1 MSPSPKKKK
10 ERKSAAAAVQRDDT
24 RDGRVLFRR
33 RTRDLSLSFFLF
45 EDERES
51 NVSVVAIGKKPQK
64 KNEFPGEKKREKKII
79 LKTTIKMHLTIFHQF
94 AQKKILCVVRPKG
107 MTMRLAT
114 LTTTLFGSIRGT
126 TTTTATTTTT
136 SVRRGAMMTEHHQQQ
151 QQSSSSSNVIAKTLR
166 GGGVLVRAQ
175 QTNDECV
182 GERVAARASTS
193 ATKGDDDDDDD
204 DEKEKERSG
213 REKAKTKGPTPAPK
227 HTRAYGTPMTG
238 YQLEHGQRLMAEDS
252 PFASLNLKEAMKVGA
267 AKGVRCRQHVNPL
280 SQKFCKPSETPSWD
294 VIFKDISKPLTIDVG
309 CGGGRFPLAMAKRFR
324 ERNFLGVDVREA
336 LVERGEKWGE
346 FAEVSENVAFAAGNC
361 TVSLKPWLEDY
372 NENNKDNKRGKVE
385 LVCVQ
390 FPDPH
395 FKRKHWKRRV
405 VQKEMVEAL
414 ASGLEEGARVFLQS
428 DVKEVAEDMRDKF
441 EKFGNGKF
449 VVDDSLHVRGE
460 HEAIF
465 EADAPDPSDWEGE
478 EHEGFIPTWYQ
489 KGWLK
494 ENPLGVPTEREVQ
507 TINEGQPCFRVML
520 CVK

>member
-1 MSPSPKKKK
+1 
-10 ERKSAAAAVQRDDT
+10 
-24 RDGRVLFRR
+24 
-33 RTRDLSLSFFLF
+33 
-45 EDERES
+45 
-51 NVSVVAIGKKPQK
+51 
-64 KNEFPGEKKREKKII
+64 
-79 LKTTIKMHLTIFHQF
+79 
-94 AQKKILCVVRPKG
+94 
-107 MTMRLAT
+107 
-114 LTTTLFGSIRGT
+114 
-126 TTTTATTTTT
+126 
-136 SVRRGAMMTEHHQQQ
+136 MMTEHHQQHH
-151 QQSSSSSNVIAKTLR
+151 QQSSAASNAIAKTLR
-166 GGGVLVRAQ
+166 GGVLVRAQ
-175 QTNDECV
+175 TNDDGCV

-204 DEKEKERSG
+204 DDEKERRGSG
-213 REKAKTKGPTPAPK
+213 REKTKTKGPTPAPK

-465 EADAPDPSDWEGE
+465 ASDAPDPSDWEGE

>member
-1 MSPSPKKKK
+1 M
-10 ERKSAAAAVQRDDT
+10 
-24 RDGRVLFRR
+24 
-33 RTRDLSLSFFLF
+33 
-45 EDERES
+45 
-51 NVSVVAIGKKPQK
+51 
-64 KNEFPGEKKREKKII
+64 
-79 LKTTIKMHLTIFHQF
+79 
-94 AQKKILCVVRPKG
+94 
-107 MTMRLAT
+107 
-114 LTTTLFGSIRGT
+114 
-126 TTTTATTTTT
+126 
-136 SVRRGAMMTEHHQQQ
+136 
-151 QQSSSSSNVIAKTLR
+151 
-166 GGGVLVRAQ
+166 RAQ
-175 QTNDECV
+175 QQKTTSASGV
-182 GERVAARASTS
+182 VAARASTS
-193 ATKGDDDDDDD
+193 ATRETTT
-204 DEKEKERSG
+204 DEKEKAGEKRRKQGQRRRRNTLERAGRDDGIPTRTRTAVDGGRFSVRYTQLERGDESRRGERS
-213 REKAKTKGPTPAPK
+213 E
-227 HTRAYGTPMTG
+227 
-238 YQLEHGQRLMAEDS
+238 
-252 PFASLNLKEAMKVGA
+252 
-267 AKGVRCRQHVNPL
+267 CRQHVNPL

-449 VVDDSLHVRGE
+449 VVGDSLRLENTRLFGQMRRPVG
-460 HEAIF
+460 
-465 EADAPDPSDWEGE
+465 WEGE
-478 EHEGFIPTWYQ
+478 EHEFVQHGI
-489 KGWLK
+489 KRMVE

-507 TINEGQPCFRVML
+507 TISEGQPCFDALCEIALHIVRISRSNKNFYHHHPNLRLYRSRVSLNLTLPFGTVVLLFDIGVEEDDVAVFTILFRLNMSEASRIMSL
-520 CVK
+520 YFDEEGTADADFAGPPRADKFPAFNAARSIASATTCG